1 MLLDISRVHQVKE
14 KVGYWKNLDMAE
26 KLSLQDVISACLESD
41 NDEFSDGNLE
51 DLSSDEDVEQ
61 PCFRDSN
68 LITKLEPVRF

>member
-1 MLLDISRVHQVKE
+1 
-14 KVGYWKNLDMAE
+14 MAE